1 MEAPGAGWLS
11 TGHRWRAAPGDRR
24 HRVSPLNFALA
35 LEARYDSAT
44 MAPPTTHH
52 PLRLA
57 VALGLALAALL
68 LRWPYLQLVPRLT
81 DETAEVRWAIRIAQ
95 GEILPLTHVDTYNGP
110 LQPYLLAGLL
120 RLFGFSPWLPRV
132 MMAVL
137 GAVLAGVVA
146 WLAWGM
152 AEDRRRTEDGG
163 RRTGERALTTDY
175 RLLTA
180 VLAGAL
186 VATSFPLIL
195 INSHLAWSNGLT
207 PLFTTLALGAT
218 WWAVRSA
225 RGGWLVTAGLL
236 WALALQTHPSV
247 VALLPGVLGWT
258 LWQPQGRA
266 WLRTRWAWLA
276 VAAFGLGYSNMLWFN
291 LTQAGASVVEASN
304 PRNAFGLAASPLVY
318 AENLAGLAV
327 QLARMLAG
335 AYAPFE
341 GRSAPFVMTP
351 LVPVYGVL
359 ACLALL
365 WAARRQPLLAWA
377 VLSFSLSLPLVS
389 RAFDALYDTRYIA
402 PLLPLV
408 YLAAGL
414 ALGDRWPRLNA
425 RARLLAAPLV
435 VALVLAPLAAVA
447 GFYAESEAR
456 GLTNAPLLAIASR
469 AHTEAA
475 NGALVLV
482 DRGLGDLK
490 LGGGGDP
497 ARALEHL
504 LTLEGTAHEVARVD
518 KLRYFL
524 EYSEAPLFLVLAE
537 PTQAELSSRYRLTP
551 TDLAGPGYRVF
562 TAPPGQ

>member
-1 MEAPGAGWLS
+1 M
-11 TGHRWRAAPGDRR
+11 
-24 HRVSPLNFALA
+24 SPPTS
-35 LEARYDSAT
+35 RTHS
-44 MAPPTTHH
+44 PTTHY

-57 VALGLALAALL
+57 VALGVAVVALL

-110 LQPYLLAGLL
+110 LQPYLLAGLF
-120 RLFGFSPWLPRV
+120 RLFGFSPWLPRA

-137 GAVLAGVVA
+137 GAALAGVVA

-152 AEDRRRTEDGG
+152 ARPPMPYS
-163 RRTGERALTTDY
+163 LFPSI
-175 RLLTA
+175 
-180 VLAGAL
+180 LAGSL

-195 INSHLAWSNGLT
+195 VNSHLAWSNGLT

-218 WWAVRSA
+218 WWAVRA
-225 RGGWLVTAGLL
+225 GRGGWLVAAGLL

-247 VALLPGVLGWT
+247 VAFLPGVLGWT

-266 WLRTRWAWLA
+266 WLRTRWAWLT
-276 VAAFGLGYSNMLWFN
+276 VAAFGLGYGNMLWFN
-291 LTQAGASVVEASN
+291 VAQAGASVVEASN
-304 PRNAFGLAASPLVY
+304 PRNAFGLAAGPLAY
-318 AENLAGLAV
+318 AENLAALAV

-341 GRSAPFVMTP
+341 GRSAPFVLTP

-359 ACLALL
+359 AGFALL

-377 VLSFSLSLPLVS
+377 ALSFGLILPLVS

-408 YLAAGL
+408 YLAASL
-414 ALGDRWPRLNA
+414 ALGDLWPRLTA
-425 RARLLAAPLV
+425 RRRWLAAPLV
-435 VALVLAPLAAVA
+435 AVLVLAPLAAVV
-447 GFYAESEAR
+447 GFYAQSETR
-456 GLTNAPLLAIASR
+456 GLTNAPLLTVADR
-469 AHTEAA
+469 AHAA
-475 NGALVLV
+475 AADGDLVLV

-490 LGGGGDP
+490 LGEDGNP

-504 LTLEGTAHEVARVD
+504 LTLEGTPHEVARVD

-524 EYSEAPLFLVLAE
+524 EYSDRPLFLVLAE
-537 PTQAELSSRYRLTP
+537 PAQADLASRYHLTP
-551 TDLAGPGYRVF
+551 TGLAGPGYAVF
-562 TAPPGQ
+562 TAPPAP

>member
-1 MEAPGAGWLS
+1 M
-11 TGHRWRAAPGDRR
+11 
-24 HRVSPLNFALA
+24 AL
-35 LEARYDSAT
+35 
-44 MAPPTTHH
+44 PTTPPPSSTSHYR
-52 PLRLA
+52 LRLVVA
-57 VALGLALAALL
+57 VGVGLAALL

-95 GEILPLTHVDTYNGP
+95 GEIVPLTHVDTYNGP
-110 LQPYLLAGLL
+110 LQPYLLAGLF
-120 RLFGFSPWLPRV
+120 RLVGFSPWLPRI

-137 GAVLAGVVA
+137 GAALAGVLA

-152 AEDRRRTEDGG
+152 VEDRRRTEDGG
-163 RRTGERALTTDY
+163 QRTGERALTTDY
-175 RLLTA
+175 RLLTT

-195 INSHLAWSNGLT
+195 VNSHIAWSNGLT
-207 PLFTTLALGAT
+207 PLFVTLALGAT
-218 WWAVRSA
+218 WWAIQA
-225 RGGWLVTAGLL
+225 AAGGWLVTAGLL

-247 VALLPGVLGWT
+247 VAFLPGLLAWT

-291 LTQAGASVVEASN
+291 LSQAGASVVEASN

-318 AENLAGLAV
+318 VENVAALAV

-359 ACLALL
+359 AGLALL
-365 WAARRQPLLAWA
+365 WATRHQPLLAWI
-377 VLSFSLSLPLVS
+377 VLSFSLTLPLVS

-408 YLAAGL
+408 YLAASL
-414 ALGDRWPRLNA
+414 ALGDVWPRLTA
-425 RARLLAAPLV
+425 RARLLTAPLV
-435 VALVLAPLAAVA
+435 VVLVLAPLVA
-447 GFYAESEAR
+447 LTGFYAESEAR
-456 GLTNAPLLAIASR
+456 GLTNAPLLEIASR
-469 AHTEAA
+469 AHTEAEE
-475 NGALVLV
+475 GALVLV

-518 KLRYFL
+518 KVRYYL
-524 EYSEAPLFLVLAE
+524 EHSEAPLFLVLGE
-537 PTQAELSSRYRLTP
+537 PSQAALTNRYRLTP
-551 TDLAGPGYRVF
+551 TELAGPGYAVF
-562 TAPPGQ
+562 TALPTP